1 MDLDILAEHVSLE
14 NYRATLAHKVMEFV
28 EHNLILL
35 CLSPIFSDVSL
46 LQLQRPFR
54 AAVAPPLRE
63 DHVRGVQQGDRR
75 GGGGARQLQLLA
87 GEVSRDQ
94 VEHSK

>member
-14 NYRATLAHKVMEFV
+14 NYRATLAHKVMEFA
-28 EHNLILL
+28 EHNLLL
-35 CLSPIFSDVSL
+35 VCLSPIFSDVSL

-87 GEVSRDQ
+87 SEVSIDQ
-94 VEHSK
+94 DEHSK

>member
-1 MDLDILAEHVSLE
+1 MYLQ
-14 NYRATLAHKVMEFV
+14 Y
-28 EHNLILL
+28 
-35 CLSPIFSDVSL
+35 IFSDVSL

-87 GEVSRDQ
+87 SEVSIDQ
-94 VEHSK
+94 DEHSK

>member
-14 NYRATLAHKVMEFV
+14 NYRATLAHKVMEFAK
-28 EHNLILL
+28 HNYCVYLQY
-35 CLSPIFSDVSL
+35 IFSDVSL

-87 GEVSRDQ
+87 SEVSIDQ
-94 VEHSK
+94 DEHSK

>member
-28 EHNLILL
+28 EHNKCV

-87 GEVSRDQ
+87 GEVSIDQ
-94 VEHSK
+94 DEHSK